1 MNMKYEFIFVHMSFK
16 CRSYVIH
23 MSSRGRNMNGI
34 WNEYELW
41 VHIRS
46 YVVPLDSESLL
57 ATPQTDIC
65 GLHSVFCYD
74 FTFNKGSY
82 GAYSI
87 FHMKTRKN
95 QVGWKIPKQCWIV
108 GPTGLRK
115 SIGNTSDR
123 YLWSTQCV
131 LLRFFVNKGNL
142 WSIQLIPHEN
152 KKEKSWMKNSKTLL
166 DSGTHWT
173 QKLYWQHF
181 RQISVVY
188 TVCFVTIFSVN
199 KGFYGAYSLFHMKTR
214 KNKVGW

>member
-1 MNMKYEFIFVHMSFK
+1 MENPYS
-16 CRSYVIH
+16 
-23 MSSRGRNMNGI
+23 
-34 WNEYELW
+34 EL
-41 VHIRS
+41 
-46 YVVPLDSESLL
+46 
-57 ATPQTDIC
+57 
-65 GLHSVFCYD
+65 
-74 FTFNKGSY
+74 
-82 GAYSI
+82 
-87 FHMKTRKN
+87 KTRKN
-95 QVGWKIPKQCWIV
+95 KVGWKIPKQCWIV

-214 KNKVGW
+214 KNKVGWKIPKHCWIVGPTGLRKSIGNTSDRYLWSTQCVLLRFYR